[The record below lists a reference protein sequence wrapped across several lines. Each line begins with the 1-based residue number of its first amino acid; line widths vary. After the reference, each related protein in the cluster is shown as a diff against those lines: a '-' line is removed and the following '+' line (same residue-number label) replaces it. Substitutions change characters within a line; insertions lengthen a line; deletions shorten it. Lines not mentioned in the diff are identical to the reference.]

1 MENREDITNYAS
13 SMLAGSR
20 KRKDDQYRAFK
31 NDRDRMA
38 SEARKRER
46 KNLLYGYGAKALL
59 SIGNTMVRQSTE
71 NFLNQEKL
79 LQNNIKFKSA
89 VNGATDRNNQR
100 QEALSYEGGEAE
112 YYRAKAAAEIT
123 TAFNK
128 AIPDSYSATQR
139 AQLLYNESV
148 EAGKQLQKLYADSAD
163 QDRLLI
169 ERVGEDGAEAY
180 NKALIAGRGTDIGS
194 TLYRKFKGLFKKG
207 GDPLDN
213 SLKESEELMNIA
225 GGVKAYGELRRE
237 GLSPFRSKE
246 KVAEWTA
253 AAGGMPLQIESSKLV
268 EIKSSFT
275 PEFGDGKPVATTKT
289 FREIKYKNNPVP
301 KYIDLQTQSE
311 VTSSDIANV
320 TAASIVLKNNS
331 TEIKQLKV
339 ATAQNLS
346 KDDLDVLGTYNS
358 LLVEDATDKDRVI
371 DVADNQYAKMYITG
385 QHLKS
390 RYGFRPKQAEVLA
403 AKMHVINTKTMIDTK
418 GWGTTANNEN
428 NLLTDKYGSHP
439 MVAYMAILDIKE
451 NSPVSVSFS
460 PKTKKALLTDYAKN
474 ISFYDSRLSTEA
486 QKNLRTLIAE
496 RPEAAMAF
504 ENILKG
510 SEEPPTVPEP
520 VVSTSTSTTPVAAP
534 KTYTEDEINKALK
547 YHFRTNSSKQKAALA
562 GNLDQKTQIF
572 NAVGGQSILDSDS
585 RKQAR
590 TDKLVKAFKSASQKQ
605 KAINGLSATDKL
617 VYDSLKSKSEKEKF
631 LADKSGAV

>member
-59 SIGNTMVRQSTE
+59 SIGNTMVRESTE

-180 NKALIAGRGTDIGS
+180 NKALVAGRGTDIGS

-253 AAGGMPLQIESSKLV
+253 AAGGMPLQIESSDLV
-268 EIKSSFT
+268 TVKTLVKPKFGEPKTVEKS
-275 PEFGDGKPVATTKT
+275 V
-289 FREIKYKNNPVP
+289 RQIKYKNNPVP
-301 KYIDLQTQSE
+301 KYIDLETQDEITATDLTYTQS
-311 VTSSDIANV
+311 
-320 TAASIVLKNNS
+320 AALAIKNKP
-331 TEIKQLKV
+331 EQIEQIKV
-339 ATAQNLS
+339 STAQVLS
-346 KDDLDVLGTYNS
+346 QEDRDILGKYNS
-358 LLVEDATDKDRVI
+358 LLVEDATDEDRVLS
-371 DVADNQYAKMYITG
+371 VANDQYAKIFITQESLTG
-385 QHLKS
+385 MGLK
-390 RYGFRPKQAEVLA
+390 PKQSEVLA

-418 GWGTTANNEN
+418 GWGTTTKGEN
-428 NLLTDKYGSHP
+428 NLLTGKDGYHP

-451 NSPVSVSFS
+451 NSPTSVSYS
-460 PKTKKALLTDYAKN
+460 PAIKKALLADYAKN
-474 ISFYDSRLSTEA
+474 ISLYDSRLSTEA
-486 QKNLRTLIAE
+486 TKNLRTLIAE
-496 RPEAAMAF
+496 RPEAALAL
-504 ENILKG
+504 ENILEG

-520 VVSTSTSTTPVAAP
+520 VVSTSTTPVAAP

-572 NAVGGQSILDSDS
+572 NAVGGQSILDVES

-617 VYDSLKSKSEKEKF
+617 VYDSLKSKAEKEKF
-631 LADKSGAV
+631 LADKSGAI

>member
-1 MENREDITNYAS
+1 MENRDDITNYAS

-20 KRKDDQYRAFK
+20 KRKDDQYREFK

-59 SIGNTMVRQSTE
+59 SIGNTMVRESTE

-112 YYRAKAAAEIT
+112 YYRSKAAAGIT
-123 TAFNK
+123 TAFNQ

-148 EAGKQLQKLYADSAD
+148 EAGKQLQKLYTDSAD

-169 ERVGEDGAEAY
+169 ERVGTDGAEAY
-180 NKALIAGRGTDIGS
+180 NKALVASRGTDIGS

-246 KVAEWTA
+246 KVAEWTK
-253 AAGGMPLQIESSKLV
+253 AAGGMPLQIESSELV
-268 EIKSSFT
+268 TVKTLVKPKFGEPKTVEKSVRAIT
-275 PEFGDGKPVATTKT
+275 
-289 FREIKYKNNPVP
+289 YKNNPIT
-301 KYIDLQTQSE
+301 KYIDLETQSE
-311 VTSSDIANV
+311 I
-320 TAASIVLKNNS
+320 TATDLTYTQSAALAIKNKP
-331 TEIKQLKV
+331 EQIEQIKV
-339 ATAQNLS
+339 STAQNLS
-346 KDDLDVLGTYNS
+346 QEDRDILGTYNS
-358 LLVEDATDKDRVI
+358 LLIEDATDEDRVLS
-371 DVADNQYAKMYITG
+371 VANDQYAKIFITQESLTG
-385 QHLKS
+385 MGLK
-390 RYGFRPKQAEVLA
+390 PKQSEVLA

-418 GWGTTANNEN
+418 GWRTTTKGEN
-428 NLLTDKYGSHP
+428 NLLTGKDGYHP

-451 NSPVSVSFS
+451 NSPTSVSYS
-460 PKTKKALLTDYAKN
+460 PAIKKALLTDYAKN
-474 ISFYDSRLSTEA
+474 ISLYDSRLSTQA
-486 QKNLRTLIAE
+486 TKNLRTLIAE
-496 RPEAAMAF
+496 RPEAALAL

-510 SEEPPTVPEP
+510 SEEPPKVPEP
-520 VVSTSTSTTPVAAP
+520 VVSTSTTPVAAP

-547 YHFRTNSSKQKAALA
+547 YHFRTNLPKQKAALA

-572 NAVGGQSILDSDS
+572 NAVGGQSILDSNS
-585 RKQAR
+585 KKQAR

-617 VYDSLKSKSEKEKF
+617 IYNSLKSKAEKEKF
-631 LADKSGAV
+631 LADKSGAI